1 MGEYLCWRIT
11 LTADAKEATDI
22 TTDANKIKTLSGD
35 SNADYL
41 FVELTVTK
49 KVGDA
54 AAETLTSLSDLITVT
69 MEVPEAYRSANMRI
83 FRVHDGAAQELPQ
96 TEAKKNSD
104 GEYFTLNADFSIA
117 TLHVMN
123 FSTYAMSLAVT
134 PTSGGSTY
142 SITALA
148 AKNGKV
154 AVSPTNAI
162 SGATVT
168 VTVTPDK
175 GYTLET
181 LTVTDVSGKAVATT
195 KNSNGTYSFTM
206 PSGKVTVA
214 ATFMEDNT
222 MLNHFVDVPTAAY
235 YYDAVLWAAE
245 KGITSGT
252 DATHF
257 DPNGVCTRAQAVTFL
272 WRANGSPEPT
282 TADNPFADVSA
293 DAYYYKAVL
302 WAVEKGI
309 TEGTTTTT
317 FSPDAVC
324 SRSQIVTFQY
334 RAALSPTT
342 GTVNPFTD
350 VADSAYYANAVL
362 WAVKEGITQGTT
374 ATTFSPND
382 DCTRAQ
388 IVTFIFRQL
397 GK

>member
-1 MGEYLCWRIT
+1 
-11 LTADAKEATDI
+11 
-22 TTDANKIKTLSGD
+22 
-35 SNADYL
+35 
-41 FVELTVTK
+41 
-49 KVGDA
+49 
-54 AAETLTSLSDLITVT
+54 
-69 MEVPEAYRSANMRI
+69 
-83 FRVHDGAAQELPQ
+83 
-96 TEAKKNSD
+96 
-104 GEYFTLNADFSIA
+104 
-117 TLHVMN
+117 
-123 FSTYAMSLAVT
+123 MSLAVT

-235 YYDAVLWAAE
+235 YYDAVHWAAE